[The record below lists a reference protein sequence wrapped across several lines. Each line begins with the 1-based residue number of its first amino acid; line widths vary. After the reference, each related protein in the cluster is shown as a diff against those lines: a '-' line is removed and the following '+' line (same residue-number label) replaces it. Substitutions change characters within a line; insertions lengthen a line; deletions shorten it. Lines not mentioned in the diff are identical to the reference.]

1 MINNTAGA
9 IAQTRHTSILANPA
23 KGHSGKEDNVGGLTG
38 CAGATGAVKVDP
50 QWAVEIAPTSG
61 ATVSRAGIRASDDQ
75 IILSGAERRYH
86 RVHLPVH
93 IDVDVITPDGAV
105 VEQKQ
110 IRVPGLSSARKGRM
124 DVPFQAKLDS
134 VPPEGS
140 VVRLRYHA
148 PGGEASA
155 CEKLGLRS

>member
-1 MINNTAGA
+1 MRRRDGSGNGA
-9 IAQTRHTSILANPA
+9 
-23 KGHSGKEDNVGGLTG
+23 
-38 CAGATGAVKVDP
+38 P
-50 QWAVEIAPTSG
+50 QWEEGIVPTPG
-61 ATVSRAGIRASDDQ
+61 ATVSRADIHASDDQ
-75 IILSGAERRYH
+75 IVLSGAERRYH

-124 DVPFQAKLDS
+124 DVPFQTKFDS
-134 VPPEGS
+134 VPPEDSGA
-140 VVRLRYHA
+140 RLRHHA